1 MHRILVLDFG
11 SQYNQLIARRIR
23 EMHVYCELHPYSVGL
38 DFIRDFAPDGI
49 VFSGGPSS
57 VTDPGAPDVPK
68 ELFDLGIPILGI
80 CYGMQLTAHK
90 LGGKLGSGH
99 AREYGRAMI
108 TLTAPASPLFKG
120 VSTSTQ
126 VWMSHGDHVAKL
138 PAGFKPLAKSE
149 SIPFA
154 AAGNDGK
161 RIYLVQFHPEVKH
174 TLEGTRILS
183 NFLFEVCKVTA
194 DWRMEDF
201 IETSIEKIRA
211 TVGSKK
217 VILGLSGGVDSSVAA
232 ALLGRA
238 VGRQLTAIFVDNG
251 LLRLHER
258 DEVER
263 NFRDRVDLVVVDAAD
278 TFLSRL
284 KGVGDPEKKRKII
297 GNTFIEVFDAE
308 AAKITGADFLAQGTI
323 YPDVIES
330 SSHVN
335 GPSATI
341 KTHHNVG
348 GLPERMKL
356 KLIEPLR
363 DLFKDEVRELGMKL
377 GLPPENVFRHPFPGP
392 GLAVRVIGEVTKERC
407 DILRQA
413 DHIYIEEI
421 RAAGL
426 YGDIAQAF
434 AVLLPVKTVGVM
446 GDSRTYEHVLAL
458 RAVKT
463 DDFMTAD
470 WYDFPHEFLKKV
482 SSRII
487 NEVKRVNRVV
497 YDVSSKPPATIEWE

>member
-1 MHRILVLDFG
+1 MHRILILDFG

-23 EMHVYCELHPYSVGL
+23 EMHVYCELHPYSVGME
-38 DFIRDFAPDGI
+38 FIKRFAPSGI
-49 VFSGGPSS
+49 IFSGGPSS
-57 VTDPGAPDVPK
+57 VTDPNAPDIPS
-68 ELFDLGIPILGI
+68 EIFDLGVPILGI

-90 LGGKLGSGH
+90 MGGKLGSGH

-108 TLTAPASPLFKG
+108 TIADPGSPLLKG
-120 VSTSTQ
+120 VSPSTQ
-126 VWMSHGDHVAKL
+126 VWMSHGDHVAML
-138 PAGFKPLAKSE
+138 PAGFRTIARSE
-149 SIPFA
+149 TIPYA
-154 AAGNDGK
+154 AAANDTR
-161 RIYLVQFHPEVKH
+161 RIYLVQFHPEVRH
-174 TLEGTRILS
+174 TIEGNRILS
-183 NFLFEVCKVTA
+183 NFLFEICKVTP
-194 DWRMEDF
+194 DWRMDDF
-201 IETSIEKIRA
+201 IATSLERIRS
-211 TVGSKK
+211 TVRDKK

-232 ALLGRA
+232 ALLGKA
-238 VGRQLTAIFVDNG
+238 IGRRLTAIFVDNG
-251 LLRLHER
+251 LIRLHER
-258 DEVER
+258 EEVER
-263 NFRDRVDLVVVDAAD
+263 NFRDRVDLMVIDAAD
-278 TFLSRL
+278 LFLSRL
-284 KGVGDPEKKRKII
+284 KGVEDPEMKRKII
-297 GNTFIEVFDAE
+297 GNTFIEVFETEASKIAGAE
-308 AAKITGADFLAQGTI
+308 FLAQGTI

-330 SSHVN
+330 STKVN

-348 GLPERMKL
+348 GLPERMHL

-363 DLFKDEVRELGMKL
+363 DLFKDEVRELGLRL
-377 GLPPENVFRHPFPGP
+377 GLPRENVFRHPFPGP
-392 GLAVRVIGEVTKERC
+392 GLAVRILGEVTKERC

-426 YGDIAQAF
+426 YDDIAQAF

-446 GDSRTYEHVLAL
+446 GDSRTYEQVVAL

-482 SSRII
+482 SARII

-497 YDVSSKPPATIEWE
+497 YDISSKPPATIEWE

>member
-1 MHRILVLDFG
+1 M
-11 SQYNQLIARRIR
+11 
-23 EMHVYCELHPYSVGL
+23 MT
-38 DFIRDFAPDGI
+38 
-49 VFSGGPSS
+49 
-57 VTDPGAPDVPK
+57 VTEP
-68 ELFDLGIPILGI
+68 
-80 CYGMQLTAHK
+80 
-90 LGGKLGSGH
+90 
-99 AREYGRAMI
+99 R
-108 TLTAPASPLFKG
+108 SPLLKG
-120 VSTSTQ
+120 LSASTQ